1 MSLNFKLVN
10 REQLTELYARLDV
23 VREHIDKRL
32 DNPKKDPKD
41 RYRGFIDKDHLET
54 EKMLIKKIAEHLEV
68 LKFGEN

>member
-10 REQLTELYARLDV
+10 REQLIELYARLDV

-32 DNPKKDPKD
+32 DNPKKEPRD
-41 RYRGFIDKDHLET
+41 RYRGFIDIDHLET
-54 EKMLIKKIAEHLEV
+54 EKMLIKRIAEHLGV